1 MSGVVA
7 VLGRVGLWGR
17 GVVVAMPYLWLLL
30 FFLVPFLI
38 VFGISFSE
46 SIIAQPPYAPLLG
59 WLRDEEAGTTKLQIL
74 LNLTNYLRLGGDDLY
89 ILAYLNSVKIA
100 LVTTLLCLAIGY
112 PMAYAIARAAPA
124 RRGPLMMLVILPFW
138 TSFLIRIYAWIGIL
152 KAKGSIDNLAHQIA
166 SGINYC
172 IEQINAIIGGFYSF
186 SLLNMDWQIEILYTD
201 WAVYIGMTYCYL
213 PFMVLPLYSTL
224 EKMDP
229 TLLEAAADLGCR
241 PLKAFLSVTLPLSI
255 PGIVAG
261 SLLVF
266 IPAVGEFV
274 TPELLGG
281 PDTLMI
287 GRVLWN
293 EFFAN
298 RDWPVASAVAIALL
312 LVLVVPIMIFQYV
325 QGREAERR

>member
-1 MSGVVA
+1 MSGVVSA
-7 VLGRVGLWGR
+7 LSRLGLWGR
-17 GVVVAMPYLWLLL
+17 GVVIAMPYLWLLL

-46 SIIAQPPYAPLLG
+46 SIVAQPPYAPLLG
-59 WLRDEEAGTTKLQIL
+59 WLVDEDAGTTKLQIL
-74 LNLTNYLRLGGDDLY
+74 LNLTNYLRLTGDDLY

-112 PMAYAIARAAPA
+112 PMAYAIARADPA

-152 KAKGSIDNLAHQIA
+152 KGNGVISNLLEWAGIT
-166 SGINYC
+166 SGPV
-172 IEQINAIIGGFYSF
+172 
-186 SLLNMDWQIEILYTD
+186 EILYSD

-241 PLKAFLSVTLPLSI
+241 PLKAFLTVTLPLSL
-255 PGIVAG
+255 PGIIAG

-298 RDWPVASAVAIALL
+298 RDWPVASGVAIALL

-325 QGREAERR
+325 QGREAEER

>member
-1 MSGVVA
+1 MRGVVSA
-7 VLGRVGLWGR
+7 LSRLGLWGR
-17 GVVVAMPYLWLLL
+17 GVVIAMPFLWLLL

-46 SIIAQPPYAPLLG
+46 SIIAQPPYAPLVG
-59 WLRDEEAGTTKLQIL
+59 WLTDEESGTTKLQIL
-74 LNLTNYLRLGGDDLY
+74 LNLTNYLRLTGDDLY

-112 PMAYAIARAAPA
+112 PMAYAIARADPA

-152 KAKGSIDNLAHQIA
+152 KSNGVISNLLEWTGIT
-166 SGINYC
+166 SGPV
-172 IEQINAIIGGFYSF
+172 
-186 SLLNMDWQIEILYTD
+186 EILYSD

-241 PLKAFLSVTLPLSI
+241 PLKAFLTVTLPLSL
-255 PGIVAG
+255 PGIIAG

-298 RDWPVASAVAIALL
+298 RDWPVASGVAIALL

-325 QGREAERR
+325 QGRAAEER

>member
-1 MSGVVA
+1 MSGVVSA
-7 VLGRVGLWGR
+7 LSRLGLWGR
-17 GVVVAMPYLWLLL
+17 GVVIAMPFLWLLL

-46 SIIAQPPYAPLLG
+46 SIIAQPPYAPLVG
-59 WLRDEEAGTTKLQIL
+59 WLTDEESGTTKLQIL
-74 LNLTNYLRLGGDDLY
+74 LNLTNYLRLTGDDLY

-112 PMAYAIARAAPA
+112 PMAYAIARADPA

-152 KAKGSIDNLAHQIA
+152 KSNGVISNLLEWTGIT
-166 SGINYC
+166 SGPV
-172 IEQINAIIGGFYSF
+172 
-186 SLLNMDWQIEILYTD
+186 EILYSD

-241 PLKAFLSVTLPLSI
+241 PLKAFLTVTLPLSL
-255 PGIVAG
+255 PGIIAG

-298 RDWPVASAVAIALL
+298 RDWPVASGVAIALL

-325 QGREAERR
+325 QGRAAEER

>member
-1 MSGVVA
+1 MV
-7 VLGRVGLWGR
+7 
-17 GVVVAMPYLWLLL
+17 
-30 FFLVPFLI
+30 
-38 VFGISFSE
+38 
-46 SIIAQPPYAPLLG
+46 G
-59 WLRDEEAGTTKLQIL
+59 WLTDEESGTTKLQIL
-74 LNLTNYLRLGGDDLY
+74 LNLTNYLRLTGDDLY

-112 PMAYAIARAAPA
+112 PMAYAIAKADPA

-152 KAKGSIDNLAHQIA
+152 KSNGVISNLLEWTGIT
-166 SGINYC
+166 SGPV
-172 IEQINAIIGGFYSF
+172 
-186 SLLNMDWQIEILYTD
+186 EILYSD

-241 PLKAFLSVTLPLSI
+241 PLKAFLTVTLPLSL
-255 PGIVAG
+255 PGIIAG

-298 RDWPVASAVAIALL
+298 RDWPVASGVAIALL

-325 QGREAERR
+325 QGREAEER

>member
-1 MSGVVA
+1 MRGVVSA
-7 VLGRVGLWGR
+7 LSRLGLWGR
-17 GVVVAMPYLWLLL
+17 GAVIAMPFLWLLL

-46 SIIAQPPYAPLLG
+46 SIVAQPPYAPLLG
-59 WLRDEEAGTTKLQIL
+59 WLVDEDAGTTKLQIL
-74 LNLTNYLRLGGDDLY
+74 LNLTNYLRLTGDDLY

-112 PMAYAIARAAPA
+112 PMAYAIARADPA

-152 KAKGSIDNLAHQIA
+152 KGNGVISNLLEWTGIT
-166 SGINYC
+166 SGPV
-172 IEQINAIIGGFYSF
+172 
-186 SLLNMDWQIEILYTD
+186 EILYSD

-241 PLKAFLSVTLPLSI
+241 PLKAFLTVTLPLSL
-255 PGIVAG
+255 PGIIAG

-298 RDWPVASAVAIALL
+298 RDWPVASGVAIALL

-325 QGREAERR
+325 QGRETEER

>member
-1 MSGVVA
+1 MRGVVSA
-7 VLGRVGLWGR
+7 LSRLGLWGR
-17 GVVVAMPYLWLLL
+17 GVVIAMPFLWLLL

-46 SIIAQPPYAPLLG
+46 SIVAQPPYAALVG
-59 WLRDEEAGTTKLQIL
+59 WLTDEESGTTKLQIL
-74 LNLTNYLRLGGDDLY
+74 LNLTNYLRLTGDDLY

-112 PMAYAIARAAPA
+112 PMAYAIAKADPA

-152 KAKGSIDNLAHQIA
+152 KSNGVISNLLEWTGIT
-166 SGINYC
+166 SGPV
-172 IEQINAIIGGFYSF
+172 
-186 SLLNMDWQIEILYTD
+186 EILYSD

-241 PLKAFLSVTLPLSI
+241 PLKAFLTVTLPLSL
-255 PGIVAG
+255 PGIIAG

-298 RDWPVASAVAIALL
+298 RDWPVASGVAIALL

-325 QGREAERR
+325 QGREAEER

>member
-1 MSGVVA
+1 MID
-7 VLGRVGLWGR
+7 LLRRIGLWGR
-17 GVVVAMPYLWLLL
+17 GVVVAIPYLWLLL

-38 VFGISFSE
+38 VFGISLSE
-46 SIIAQPPYAPLLG
+46 AMLAQPPYASLID
-59 WLRDEEAGTTKLQIL
+59 WLVDEDAGTTKLQIL
-74 LNLTNYLRLGGDDLY
+74 LNLSNYLRLGGDDLY

-100 LVTTLLCLAIGY
+100 LVTTVCCLLLGY
-112 PMAYAIARAAPA
+112 PMAYAIARAEPSK
-124 RRGPLMMLVILPFW
+124 RGPLMMLVILPFW

-152 KAKGSIDNLAHQIA
+152 KANGVVDNLLQWT
-166 SGINYC
+166 GLTT
-172 IEQINAIIGGFYSF
+172 EPFELLYS
-186 SLLNMDWQIEILYTD
+186 D

-213 PFMVLPLYSTL
+213 PFMVLPLYATL
-224 EKMDP
+224 EKLDP

-241 PLKAFLSVTLPLSI
+241 PWKAFLTVTLPLSL
-255 PGIVAG
+255 PGIIAG

-266 IPAVGEFV
+266 IPSVGEFV

-312 LVLVVPIMIFQYV
+312 LFLVVPIMVFQHV
-325 QGREAERR
+325 QGRQTEAGR

>member
-1 MSGVVA
+1 MRGVVSA
-7 VLGRVGLWGR
+7 LSRLGLWGR
-17 GVVVAMPYLWLLL
+17 GAVIAMPFLWLLL

-46 SIIAQPPYAPLLG
+46 SIVAQPPYAPLVG
-59 WLRDEEAGTTKLQIL
+59 WLTDEEAGTTKLQIL
-74 LNLTNYLRLGGDDLY
+74 LNLTNYLRLTGDDLY

-112 PMAYAIARAAPA
+112 PMAYAIARADPA

-152 KAKGSIDNLAHQIA
+152 KSNGVISNLLEWTGIT
-166 SGINYC
+166 SGPV
-172 IEQINAIIGGFYSF
+172 
-186 SLLNMDWQIEILYTD
+186 EILYSD

-241 PLKAFLSVTLPLSI
+241 PLKAFLTVTLPLSL
-255 PGIVAG
+255 PGIIAG

-298 RDWPVASAVAIALL
+298 RDWPVASGVAIALL

-325 QGREAERR
+325 QGRETEER